1 MNIECLI
8 NNISDILSSNP
19 ELLGEITAKMGD
31 LTTPKKILE
40 LKREIRAIEDQRAEI
55 CREIDR
61 LTLIRDEL
69 DAKSKKLRKTCMPL
83 EYAHNANRVT
93 AYKEITALLMN
104 NLSKV
109 LNDMIK

>member
-8 NNISDILSSNP
+8 NNISDILSSKP

-31 LTTPKKILE
+31 LITSKKIL
-40 LKREIRAIEDQRAEI
+40 KIKQEIRAIENQRAAI

-61 LTLIRDEL
+61 LTLVCDEL
-69 DAKSKKLRKTCMPL
+69 GAKSKKLRKTCNSL
-83 EYAHNANRVT
+83 EYAQNANQAT